1 MFTTIS
7 IFQAITNLDKN
18 CKSIY
23 LMGGGS
29 RNFFILENLSNLLNT
44 KVLSINSLKLSDKY
58 IESQA
63 FAYLG
68 VRSLKYLSISY
79 PKTTGVRKAMTG
91 GEVF

>member
-1 MFTTIS
+1 M
-7 IFQAITNLDKN
+7 
-18 CKSIY
+18 
-23 LMGGGS
+23 
-29 RNFFILENLSNLLNT
+29 
-44 KVLSINSLKLSDKY
+44 NSLKLSDKY

-68 VRSLKYLSISY
+68 VRSLKNLSISY